1 LPSAT
6 QQIGRDPRRTVRE
19 ALLRAGALLLGLLVG
34 VVILVVRLAKGQ
46 PLGPVQFALLYCGLM
61 AVIWGLN
68 GFAFR
73 SLALGPVSLPIF
85 SAAAFGVLFLLGYI
99 LGGVV
104 GPFVTDAA
112 STIVPY
118 VHIGDLVFYLFAA
131 MTVAGAAG
139 CAFSRN
145 IIYSA
150 WALLFAFL
158 GVAGLYVF
166 LGADFPAVAQVLIYV
181 GGVLVLI
188 LFAIMLT
195 KQIGEDPK
203 LTNAHLALP
212 AGAGLAAAAIATLT
226 YTAVMAPW
234 NIVPQQ
240 SWQPSSAALGVA
252 FLTEY
257 LLPFEVASVVL
268 LAALVGA
275 VVIARKEIKET
286 SELMP

>member
-1 LPSAT
+1 MS
-6 QQIGRDPRRTVRE
+6 GGSN
-19 ALLRAGALLLGLLVG
+19 LRAYL
-34 VVILVVRLAKGQ
+34 VRLAV
-46 PLGPVQFALLYCGLM
+46 LGAGLFVLVGAAILHALGRLPTGMTLFAQYLG
-61 AVIWGLN
+61 VVGIIWGLN
-68 GFAFR
+68 GFLFR
-73 SLALGPVSLPIF
+73 RLPLSGFLLLVF
-85 SAAAFGVLFLLGYI
+85 SGAAFGVLFLLGFFI
-99 LGGVV
+99 KDVV
-104 GPFVTDAA
+104 GPFAVDSAGRF
-112 STIVPY
+112 IGL
-118 VHIGDLVFYLFAA
+118 VHLTDLVFYAFAF

-139 CAFSRN
+139 TAFSTN

-150 WALLFAFL
+150 WSLLFAFL
-158 GVAGLYVF
+158 GVAGLYIF

-212 AGAGLAAAAIATLT
+212 VGGVLAVATVGTLS
-226 YTAVMAPW
+226 YMAVMAPW
-234 NIVPQQ
+234 KIVPAP
-240 SWQPSSAALGVA
+240 SYQPVSAALGIA

-257 LLPFEVASVVL
+257 LLPFEVVSVVL

-286 SELMP
+286 SDLPA

>member
-1 LPSAT
+1 MAEGSSN
-6 QQIGRDPRRTVRE
+6 
-19 ALLRAGALLLGLLVG
+19 LRAYL
-34 VVILVVRLAKGQ
+34 VRLAVLAAG
-46 PLGPVQFALLYCGLM
+46 LFAVIGAALLHELGGLGLGGTLALEYL
-61 AVIWGLN
+61 AVCAVVWGLN
-68 GFAFR
+68 GFIFR
-73 SLALGPVSLPIF
+73 RLVLSWVSLPVF
-85 SAAAFGVLFLLGYI
+85 SAAVFGVLFFVAYF

-104 GPFVTDAA
+104 GPFVVDSAGRFVGLVRLA
-112 STIVPY
+112 
-118 VHIGDLVFYLFAA
+118 DLVFYA
-131 MTVAGAAG
+131 MAVMTIAGAAG

-150 WALLFAFL
+150 WSLLFAFL
-158 GVAGLYVF
+158 GVAGLYVM

-203 LTNAHLALP
+203 LTNAHLGLP
-212 AGAGLAAAAIATLT
+212 AGAALAALTVGTLT
-226 YTAVMAPW
+226 WMAVNAPW
-234 NIVPQQ
+234 KIAPVV
-240 SWQPSSAALGVA
+240 SWEPISSALGIA
-252 FLTEY
+252 FLTDF

-286 SELMP
+286 SDTVLE

>member
-1 LPSAT
+1 
-6 QQIGRDPRRTVRE
+6 V
-19 ALLRAGALLLGLLVG
+19 
-34 VVILVVRLAKGQ
+34 
-46 PLGPVQFALLYCGLM
+46 
-61 AVIWGLN
+61 
-68 GFAFR
+68 
-73 SLALGPVSLPIF
+73 
-85 SAAAFGVLFLLGYI
+85 FGVLFLIGYF

-104 GPFVTDAA
+104 GPFLVDSAGRF
-112 STIVPY
+112 VGL
-118 VHIGDLVFYLFAA
+118 VRLGDLVFYALAV
-131 MTVAGAAG
+131 TTIAGAAG

-158 GVAGLYVF
+158 GVAGLYVM

-203 LTNAHLALP
+203 LTNAHLGLP
-212 AGAGLAAAAIATLT
+212 IGAALAAATIATLT
-226 YTAVMAPW
+226 WMAINAPW
-234 NIVPQQ
+234 KTVETV
-240 SWQPSSAALGVA
+240 SWAPTSAGLGIA
-252 FLTEY
+252 FLTDF

-268 LAALVGA
+268 LAALIGA

-286 SELMP
+286 TDTVLES

>member
-1 LPSAT
+1 MANGSSN
-6 QQIGRDPRRTVRE
+6 
-19 ALLRAGALLLGLLVG
+19 LRAWLVRLGVLALGLLGIVA
-34 VVILVVRLAKGQ
+34 V
-46 PLGPVQFALLYCGLM
+46 ALLHRFAHLGLGLTLGLEY
-61 AVIWGLN
+61 AAITCVVWGLN
-68 GFAFR
+68 GFVLR
-73 SLALGPVSLPIF
+73 TLPLSGATLLVF
-85 SAAAFGVLFLLGYI
+85 SAAVFGVLFLVGYFVRDV
-99 LGGVV
+99 L
-104 GPFVTDAA
+104 GPFAIDSAGRL
-112 STIVPY
+112 IGL
-118 VHIGDLVFYLFAA
+118 VHLVDLIFYLFAV

-150 WALLFAFL
+150 WSLLFAFM

-166 LGADFPAVAQVLIYV
+166 LGADFPAVAQVLIYI
-181 GGVLVLI
+181 GGILVLI

-212 AGAGLAAAAIATLT
+212 AGAALAVVTIGTLT
-226 YTAVMAPW
+226 YMAVMAPW
-234 NIVPQQ
+234 KIEPVQ
-240 SWQPSSAALGVA
+240 SYQPVSAGLGIA

-275 VVIARKEIKET
+275 VIIARKEIKET
-286 SELMP
+286 QDTVLEQ

>member
-1 LPSAT
+1 M
-6 QQIGRDPRRTVRE
+6 V
-19 ALLRAGALLLGLLVG
+19 GAAVLHRFAHLGVAPTLFLEYAAVTC
-34 VVILVVRLAKGQ
+34 VV
-46 PLGPVQFALLYCGLM
+46 
-61 AVIWGLN
+61 WGLN
-68 GFAFR
+68 AFLFRKLPLSGFT
-73 SLALGPVSLPIF
+73 LLVF
-85 SAAAFGVLFLLGYI
+85 SAAVFGVLFFIAYL
-99 LGGVV
+99 VREV
-104 GPFVTDAA
+104 AGPFLIDSAGRFVGLIHLA
-112 STIVPY
+112 
-118 VHIGDLVFYLFAA
+118 DLIFYIFAV

-150 WALLFAFL
+150 WSLLFAFL

-166 LGADFPAVAQVLIYV
+166 LGADFPAVTQVLIYI
-181 GGVLVLI
+181 GGILVLI

-212 AGAGLAAAAIATLT
+212 AGAALAVVTIGTLT
-226 YTAVMAPW
+226 YMAVMAPW
-234 NIVPQQ
+234 KIEPVQ
-240 SWQPSSAALGVA
+240 SYQPVSAALGIA

-275 VVIARKEIKET
+275 VIIARKEIKET
-286 SELMP
+286 QDTVLEQ